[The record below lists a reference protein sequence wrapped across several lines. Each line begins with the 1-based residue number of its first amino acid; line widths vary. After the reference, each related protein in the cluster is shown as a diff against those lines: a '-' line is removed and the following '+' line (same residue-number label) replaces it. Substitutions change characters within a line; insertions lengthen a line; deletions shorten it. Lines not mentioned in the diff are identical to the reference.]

1 MNNFF
6 FCKFLKEVKFPNGY
20 SSNIARWVNLKNR
33 KISGLKS
40 HNFHILLEILLPL
53 AIDGL
58 LLEEVFALMST
69 PLIKLSSFFKAL
81 CSKVL
86 SVDDLEKMEYQI
98 VIALCLL
105 ERIFPPSF
113 FWCYD
118 AFTYS
123 LSWWGYDFW
132 TCLISVDVSNWNI
145 FANIK
150 KICS

>member
-20 SSNIARWVNLKNR
+20 SSNIARCVNLKSR

-40 HNFHILLEILLPL
+40 HDFHILLEILLPL

-58 LLEEVFALMST
+58 LLEEVFALVST
-69 PLIKLSSFFKAL
+69 PLIELSSFFKAL
-81 CSKVL
+81 YSKVL

-113 FWCYD
+113 F
-118 AFTYS
+118 
-123 LSWWGYDFW
+123 
-132 TCLISVDVSNWNI
+132 
-145 FANIK
+145 
-150 KICS
+150 